1 MEGDASFGG
10 AGEQDSQDP
19 MTFDGTAEFNGPGL
33 LSIEDSGPAVTN
45 NGTLT
50 LAPGAVVRGSVC
62 CVNPDVFLNTGTV
75 TMTAAG
81 TATWPTWR
89 STTKGSVWSC
99 RAACWT

>member
-19 MTFDGTAEFNGPGL
+19 MTFDGTAEINGPGL

-50 LAPGAVVRGSVC
+50 V
-62 CVNPDVFLNTGTV
+62 
-75 TMTAAG
+75 AAG
-81 TATWPTWR
+81 R
-89 STTKGSVWSC
+89 SGPGQRLLREPRCVPQQRDRDHD
-99 RAACWT
+99 RAR

>member
-1 MEGDASFGG
+1 
-10 AGEQDSQDP
+10 

-33 LSIEDSGPAVTN
+33 LSIEDSGPAITN

-50 LAPGAVVRGSVC
+50 VAPGAVVRGTVC

-75 TMTAAG
+75 SLAAPAR
-81 TATWPTWR
+81 ATWPTWR
-89 STTKGSVWSC
+89 STTRAPSWSG